1 MEAIFSAFNFKEA
14 QSGGIIKVGETLASS
29 NTEIT
34 FSSGETEH
42 LVSSITIDYSNA
54 KNLYVIFFAF
64 TVWGRVTGYTMATAN
79 FSTSISY
86 MRLIPINAAQNS
98 VYLGSQTNFG
108 ARAQVDIDDKITIAL
123 YFYHN
128 YDPYAGQITMRV
140 ETASTIDYAIA

>member
-14 QSGGIIKVGETLASS
+14 QSGGIFKIGGTLASS

-34 FSSGETEH
+34 FSSGESDH

-64 TVWGRVTGYTMATAN
+64 GVWGRVTGYTMATVN
-79 FSTSISY
+79 FSTSIRY
-86 MRLIPINAAQNS
+86 MRLIPVTATQNS
-98 VYLGSQTNFG
+98 VYLGNESNFG
-108 ARAQVDIDDKITIAL
+108 ARAQVDVSDKITIAL

-128 YDPYAGQITMRV
+128 YDSYAGQITMRV
-140 ETASTIDYAIA
+140 DTASTIDYAIA

>member
-14 QSGGIIKVGETLASS
+14 QSGAIFKVGGTLASS

-34 FSSGETEH
+34 FSRGETDR

-64 TVWGRVTGYTMATAN
+64 GVWGRVTGYTMATVN

-86 MRLIPINAAQNS
+86 MRLIPVTAAQNS
-98 VYLGSQTNFG
+98 VYLGNQSNFG
-108 ARAQVDIDDKITIAL
+108 ARAQVDVGDKITIAL

-128 YDPYAGQITMRV
+128 YDSYADQITMRADS
-140 ETASTIDYAIA
+140 ASTIDYAIG